1 MYSETRWLVSC
12 LRSLHGA
19 AACSPR
25 PANLHWEGLLTV
37 AEAENLTPALGFAL
51 KAMAW
56 EGVPAGVKK
65 HLTRRLAEGSARHL
79 LMSRE
84 LGRVLRRFAAEGVA
98 VIPLK
103 GPFLADTLY
112 PHPAL
117 RPFSDVDLLI
127 RPEDLL
133 CADALL
139 VSLGCRRVADDHSWS
154 FDIAYD
160 QATLYEGVY
169 GVRVDLHWSVV
180 NDPRYAWNN
189 RQGLSVWDRA
199 IPIRVAG
206 EAALGLCPED
216 LLLYLAVH
224 LAVHHGL
231 AGLLWYWDLALIL
244 DRWAGALDWEAVIAR
259 ASRWRV
265 HTALFF
271 ALRELERVFGV
282 SAPPQ
287 VMVRLR
293 PRGLRAAALDRL
305 LRDRK
310 SDRLARLGH
319 LISLLLVDRSRDLFG
334 PFRQVFS
341 PSAAWVRTRYEGV
354 ARSLPGQYL
363 AHYRRMGEV
372 MYAATGGLE
381 RYAAT

>member
-1 MYSETRWLVSC
+1 MQLETRWLVSC

-19 AACSPR
+19 VACPPR
-25 PANLHWEGLLTV
+25 PANLQWEGLLAV
-37 AEAENLTPALGFAL
+37 AEAENLAPALGFVL
-51 KAMAW
+51 HAMAW
-56 EGVPAGVKK
+56 EGVPAEVKT
-65 HLTRRLAEGSARHL
+65 HLTRRVAEGTARHL

-84 LGRVLRRFAAEGVA
+84 LGRALGRFAAEGMA

-103 GPFLADTLY
+103 GPVLADTLY

-127 RPEDLL
+127 HPDDPLR
-133 CADALL
+133 ADALL
-139 VSLGCRRVADDHSWS
+139 VDLGCRRTADDHSWS

-160 QATLYEGVY
+160 QATLYEDAHGI
-169 GVRVDLHWSVV
+169 RFDLHWNVT
-180 NDPRYAWNN
+180 NDPRYVWNH
-189 RQGLSVWDRA
+189 QEGLAVWERA
-199 IPIRVAG
+199 IPVRVAG

-244 DRWAGALDWEAVIAR
+244 DRWAGTLDWEAVIAR
-259 ASRWRV
+259 ALRWRV

-271 ALRELERVFGV
+271 ALCGLERVFGV

-319 LISLLLVDRSRDLFG
+319 LIPLLLVDRGRDLFG

-372 MYAATGGLE
+372 MYAATGGLV
-381 RYAAT
+381 RYAAK

>member
-1 MYSETRWLVSC
+1 MQLETRWLVSC
-12 LRSLHGA
+12 LRSLHEA
-19 AACSPR
+19 AACSPL
-25 PANLHWEGLLTV
+25 PTGLNWESLLAV
-37 AEAENLTPALGFAL
+37 AETENLTPALGFAL
-51 KAMAW
+51 KTVAW
-56 EGVPAGVKK
+56 EGVPAGVRER
-65 HLTRRLAEGSARHL
+65 LIRRLAEGSARHL

-84 LGRVLRRFAAEGVA
+84 LGRVLGRFAAEGVA

-103 GPFLADTLY
+103 GPVLADTLY

-117 RPFSDVDLLI
+117 RPFSDLDLLI

-133 CADALL
+133 RADALL
-139 VSLGCRRVADDHSWS
+139 GGLGCRRVADDHSWS

-160 QATLYEGVY
+160 QATLYEGPT
-169 GVRVDLHWSVV
+169 GIRLDLHWSVV
-180 NDPRYAWNN
+180 NDPRYAWNH
-189 RQGLSVWDRA
+189 REGLTVWDRA
-199 IPIRVAG
+199 IRVQVAG
-206 EAALGLCPED
+206 KAALGLCPED
-216 LLLYLAVH
+216 LLLYQAVH
-224 LAVHHGL
+224 LAIHHSL

-244 DRWAGALDWEAVIAR
+244 DRWAGALDWDTVIAR
-259 ASRWRV
+259 ALRWRV

-271 ALRELERVFGV
+271 ALRGLERVFGV

-319 LISLLLVDRSRDLFG
+319 LIPLLLVDRSRDLFG
-334 PFRQVFS
+334 PFRQVLS

-354 ARSLPGQYL
+354 ARSLPRQYL

-372 MYAATGGLE
+372 MYAATEGLV
-381 RYAAT
+381 RYAAK